1 MWNQVIKVSS
11 GTCQQ
16 SVDVLSKSGTFLDFW
31 LWQDSVA
38 TYCRWGGNLCDV
50 YIENFLTN
58 HLVKE
63 FRKAVHINL
72 PKLLPNI
79 KGFTF
84 VEHGDVPPVA
94 VISSR
99 DTAAPSSAVG
109 PLLSPV
115 QWSRTRCLLTSGHA
129 HRCNFEWPWTTLN
142 DLDWL
147 AKFLIHKQALIDVAA
162 YAHIY

>member
-94 VISSR
+94 VISSS

-109 PLLSPV
+109 LCCRRSNGLELAACSPPAMLIDV
-115 QWSRTRCLLTSGHA
+115 I
-129 HRCNFEWPWTTLN
+129 LN
-142 DLDWL
+142 DLERPWTILTDL
-147 AKFLIHKQALIDVAA
+147 QNF
-162 YAHIY
+162 